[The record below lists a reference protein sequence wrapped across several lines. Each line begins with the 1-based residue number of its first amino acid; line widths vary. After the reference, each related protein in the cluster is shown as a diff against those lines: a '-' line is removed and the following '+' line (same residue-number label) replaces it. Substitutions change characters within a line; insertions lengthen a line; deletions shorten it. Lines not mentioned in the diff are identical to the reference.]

1 MALLVA
7 ASALFS
13 TSFMLPTGPAV
24 AQVRT
29 NVVMVTE
36 AQAKAQWLA
45 KTAAPPS
52 FKKDPMATRDA

>member
-1 MALLVA
+1 
-7 ASALFS
+7 
-13 TSFMLPTGPAV
+13 MLPTGPAV

-45 KTAAPPS
+45 KNAAPAWG
-52 FKKDPMATRDA
+52 KKPAWGGKADALATRDP

>member
-1 MALLVA
+1 
-7 ASALFS
+7 
-13 TSFMLPTGPAV
+13 MLPTGPAV

-45 KTAAPPS
+45 KNAAPAWG
-52 FKKDPMATRDA
+52 KKPTWGGKADALATRDP